1 MTHCNRSSLYR
12 WIAFFSLALIMGC
25 QGSQAGARRWGGG
38 PYGQGSVER
47 QKARATVFDP
57 YPLND
62 IGPAVVG
69 GRPPGFMNPLPE
81 PRRNELTQ
89 QNPWANY
96 NR

>member
-1 MTHCNRSSLYR
+1 MLS
-12 WIAFFSLALIMGC
+12 FGC
-25 QGSQAGARRWGGG
+25 QGSQAGAHRWGGG

-47 QKARATVFDP
+47 QKARAAVFDP

-81 PRRNELTQ
+81 PRRNEMTR